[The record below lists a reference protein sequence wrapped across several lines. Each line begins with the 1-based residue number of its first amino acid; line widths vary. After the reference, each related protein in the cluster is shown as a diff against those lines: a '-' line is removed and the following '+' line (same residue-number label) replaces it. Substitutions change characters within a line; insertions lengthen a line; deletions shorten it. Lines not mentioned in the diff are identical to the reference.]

1 MSLRFTTLALLSG
14 ASMLSAA
21 TVSERLDRLESE
33 VAQLRTLLQ
42 KMADEERSRP
52 APQPHTRTASGRTHR
67 IRSGDSYWSIARR
80 YKTTVSAL
88 EAANP
93 GINPRKLTIGNSI
106 SIPEGSASLPVPSPG
121 GTYRVKS
128 GDILGRISEAHGIR
142 LHQLLSANP
151 GLNPRKLKIGTVL
164 VIPGASSSP
173 APVVTKR
180 EAPVPPEPAISPKPK
195 PPEDPRPEPRPAERP
210 NPYLTDIAGSK
221 QPEVREL
228 EKADLDEPQLVV
240 IEEDLRFSEIA
251 ELYKTTVADLN
262 KLNKRALSPK
272 QMIKGGSQLYI
283 PSR

>member
-1 MSLRFTTLALLSG
+1 MSVRLTTLALLSG

-42 KMADEERSRP
+42 NMADEERSRP
-52 APQPHTRTASGRTHR
+52 APQPRTRTASGRTHR
-67 IRSGDSYWSIARR
+67 IGSGDSYWSIARR
-80 YKTTVSAL
+80 HKTTVSAL

-93 GINPRKLTIGNSI
+93 GINPRKLTIGTSI
-106 SIPEGSASLPVPSPG
+106 SIPGGSASLPVSSSS

-142 LHQLLSANP
+142 LHQLLRANP
-151 GLNPRKLKIGTVL
+151 GLNPRKLKIGTML
-164 VIPGASSSP
+164 VIPSASATPS
-173 APVVTKR
+173 PVVTARK
-180 EAPVPPEPAISPKPK
+180 EPVQPAPATPRKPEPSQDAK
-195 PPEDPRPEPRPAERP
+195 PEPLTAERP
-210 NPYLTDIAGSK
+210 NPYLTDIADSQ

-228 EKADLDEPQLVV
+228 EKADLDEPRLVV

-262 KLNKRALSPK
+262 KLNKRELSPK